1 MSTGFPCNMVETE
14 LQLICGDVLDAL
26 DKHLIP
32 AATAGKSKVFYYEM
46 FITRKLCL
54 PENTRS
60 TMQPSSLSLY
70 DKHHLSSSFQ

>member
-32 AATAGKSKVFYYEM
+32 AATAG
-46 FITRKLCL
+46 
-54 PENTRS
+54 
-60 TMQPSSLSLY
+60 SSLA
-70 DKHHLSSSFQ
+70 SSAFQKTLGAQCSQVLCHFMTSITFPPVSNNVFFIAI